1 MDRGNLLERV
11 RECSTLP
18 SLPSVALR
26 VLELTQHAEFD
37 LADIARVIS
46 KDPALSSKILRTVNS
61 SFYGNGHTVST
72 ISQALVLLGSAAI
85 RTLVIGFSLG
95 GGISKTKTTAFDRAS
110 YWRRCVYAATAARIV
125 CDRMQLPQQE
135 TCFLAALLMDIGM
148 LALDQVLGEEYG
160 AVTARVLTHGELP
173 AVESQVLGLNHAEVS
188 GFLARQWKF
197 PLALQVPMESHHQPQ
212 EVKESLPRTL
222 SDVVSLAGK
231 IADVFVDKNPV
242 WSLGDARKSAGELL
256 KLDEPAF
263 DILVQDIAA
272 KTRQLAPL
280 FEVKIDP
287 NLTYETI
294 LRRAGEKL
302 PEVNK
307 DPAAAAAAPHDE
319 RRRSPRV
326 KKGGE
331 VCILPCLGGVVRQ
344 STKVQLVDVSAR
356 GLGFTHEKP
365 MEKGAQF
372 IFQTRKPDGTPMTL
386 LYEVVRCDRSATRGF
401 HMGAELVCVLND
413 GQQKTSPRQHA
424 PGAAEKISKAIVT

>member
-18 SLPSVALR
+18 SLPTVALR

-37 LADIARVIS
+37 LADIARAIS

-95 GGISKTKTTAFDRAS
+95 GSVTKTKTTAFDRAA
-110 YWRRCVYAATAARIV
+110 YWRRCVYAATAARIL
-125 CDRMQLPQQE
+125 CDRMQLAQQE
-135 TCFLAALLMDIGM
+135 TAFLAGLLMDIGM

-160 AVTARVLTHGELP
+160 AVTARVLTHGELSS
-173 AVESQVLGLNHAEVS
+173 VETQVLGVNHAEVS

-197 PLALQVPMESHHQPQ
+197 PLALQVPMEFHHQAQ
-212 EVKESLPRTL
+212 EVKEALPRQL
-222 SDVVSLAGK
+222 SEVVALAGR

-242 WSLGDARKSAGELL
+242 WSVGDARRMAGELL
-256 KLDEPAF
+256 KLDEPGF
-263 DILVQDIAA
+263 DELVKEIAA
-272 KTRQLAPL
+272 KTQQLAPL

-287 NLTYETI
+287 NLSCEAL
-294 LRRAGEKL
+294 LRTAGEKI
-302 PEVNK
+302 PES
-307 DPAAAAAAPHDE
+307 PGGAAAPGRQDE

-326 KKGGE
+326 KKSADL
-331 VCILPCLGGVVRQ
+331 CILPCLGGVVRQ
-344 STKVQLVDVSAR
+344 STRVQLIDLSAR
-356 GLGFTHEKP
+356 GMGFSHEKP

-372 IFQTRKPDGTPMTL
+372 LLQTRKPDGTPMTL
-386 LYEVVRCDRSATRGF
+386 LYEIVRCEKNSTRGF
-401 HMGAELVCVLND
+401 SMGAELVCVLND

-424 PGAAEKISKAIVT
+424 PGAAEKISKAIVN